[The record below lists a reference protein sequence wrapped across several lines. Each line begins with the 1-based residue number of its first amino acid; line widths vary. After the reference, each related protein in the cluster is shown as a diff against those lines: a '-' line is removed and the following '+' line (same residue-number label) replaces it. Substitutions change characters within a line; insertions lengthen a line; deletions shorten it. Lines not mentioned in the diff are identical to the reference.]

1 MAIANDNDYGYA
13 LKLLVE
19 KRITWLECA
28 AASLVWTTI
37 MVYYL
42 EAPFGHLMLE
52 EMEGA
57 RARTTARGNLFSFE
71 LPWEDVAKRCK
82 EAEQIGE
89 RLRLPPTTLADCP
102 TTSMCWLH

>member
-1 MAIANDNDYGYA
+1 MALANDNYYGYA

-42 EAPFGHLMLE
+42 EKPYGHLMLD
-52 EMEGA
+52 EMEDA
-57 RARTTARGNLFSFE
+57 PARTTARGTKPITKAATAAYRATSTSCRL
-71 LPWEDVAKRCK
+71 LPWMPLKRSSSL
-82 EAEQIGE
+82 IG
-89 RLRLPPTTLADCP
+89 
-102 TTSMCWLH
+102 